1 LIVQLSDPHI
11 RVGPDDAGSA
21 AALAAA
27 VERVNALPQR
37 PDAVLV
43 SGDIADTAADAE
55 YRRARE
61 LLAPLDVPVHLIA
74 GNHDRFPDR
83 TAYAV
88 RCGDLRLVACDTSVP
103 GQADGSLDVDWLA
116 ARLAENPQAP
126 TIVAM
131 HHPPVPIGIPWLDV
145 IGLRERAALAE
156 LLARSPQVRAVVT
169 GHVHRA
175 TFSRLAG
182 VPVLTCASTN
192 LQATLDFA
200 AETGAVTNEPPSFL
214 VHSLVDGELISHLQ
228 PVQPGA

>member
-1 LIVQLSDPHI
+1 LIVQLSDPHL
-11 RVGPDDAGSA
+11 RVGPADAGSA

-27 VERVNALPQR
+27 VERVLALPQA

-43 SGDIADTAADAE
+43 SGDIAETGADAE
-55 YRRARE
+55 YERARE
-61 LLAPLDVPVHLIA
+61 LLGPLPMPVHLIA

-88 RCGDLRLVACDTSVP
+88 RCGELRLVACDTSIP
-103 GQADGSLDVDWLA
+103 GRDDGSLDVEWLA

-145 IGLRERAALAE
+145 IGLQERAALAG
-156 LLARSPQVRAVVT
+156 LLATAPQVRAVVA

-175 TFSRLAG
+175 AIGRLAG

-192 LQATLDFA
+192 FQSTLDF
-200 AETGAVTNEPPSFL
+200 GARSMDVTNEPPSFL
-214 VHSLVDGELISHLQ
+214 VHALVDGELLTHVQ
-228 PVQPGA
+228 PV

>member
-43 SGDIADTAADAE
+43 SGDVADGGADAE
-55 YRRARE
+55 YERARE
-61 LLAPLDVPVHLIA
+61 LLAPLGVPVHLIA
-74 GNHDRFPDR
+74 GNHDRFPER

-88 RCGDLRLVACDTSVP
+88 RCGDLRLVACDTSLP
-103 GQADGSLDVDWLA
+103 GRDDGRLDVDWLA

-126 TIVAM
+126 TLIAM

-145 IGLRERAALAE
+145 IGLQDRAALSA
-156 LLARSPQVRAVVT
+156 LLAASPQVRAVVA

-175 TFSRLAG
+175 AFGRLAG

-192 LQATLDFA
+192 LQATLDFGA
-200 AETGAVTNEPPSFL
+200 TTMAVTNEPPSFL
-214 VHSLVDGELISHLQ
+214 VHTLIDGELLTHLQ
-228 PVQPGA
+228 PV

>member
-1 LIVQLSDPHI
+1 LIVQLSDPHL

-27 VERVNALPQR
+27 VERVRALPQA

-43 SGDIADTAADAE
+43 SGDVADSGADAE
-55 YRRARE
+55 YERARE
-61 LLAPLDVPVHLIA
+61 LLAPLGVPVHLIA
-74 GNHDRFPDR
+74 GNHDRFPQR

-88 RCGDLRLVACDTSVP
+88 RCGELRLVACDTSVP
-103 GQADGSLDVDWLA
+103 GADDGSLDVEWLA
-116 ARLAENPQAP
+116 TRLAENPQAP

-131 HHPPVPIGIPWLDV
+131 HHPPVAIGIPWLDV
-145 IGLRERAALAE
+145 IGLRERTALAE
-156 LLARSPQVRAVVT
+156 LLARSPHVRAVVA

-192 LQATLDFA
+192 LQSTLDFSA
-200 AETGAVTNEPPSFL
+200 DRVAVTHEPPSFL
-214 VHSLVDGELISHLQ
+214 VHTLVDGELISHLQ
-228 PVQPGA
+228 PV